1 MNKLSAVIITY
12 NEEAN
17 ITAALD
23 SLSFADE
30 VVVVDSGSTDR
41 TREIAES
48 RNARVF
54 QHEFEGYSSQ
64 KNRAIDQC
72 SNDWVL
78 ILDADERIPM
88 ALRGEI
94 QNTLQDPGDSRAFSI
109 GRNNYFMGKK
119 VRFSGWQGDRVT
131 RLIDRRFARYGD
143 TAVHEE
149 MQVNGKVS
157 RLKNK
162 MDHYTY
168 RDLDS
173 YLSKSWNYSTLGAH
187 DRYTRHG
194 KVTAYHLLIKPTWGF
209 MNKYF
214 FKLGFLDG
222 KVGLVIALQHF
233 SYLFNR
239 ALKLWRLQEGE
250 NISGK

>member
-30 VVVVDSGSTDR
+30 VIIVDSGSTDR
-41 TREIAES
+41 TCEIAES

-54 QHEFEGYSSQ
+54 RYKFEGYASQ

-72 SNDWVL
+72 SYDWVL
-78 ILDADERIPM
+78 IMDADERIPL
-88 ALRGEI
+88 ALRKEI
-94 QNTLQDPGDSRAFSI
+94 RSILSNPGNSRAFSI
-109 GRNNYFMGKK
+109 GRVNYFMGMK
-119 VRFSGWQGDRVT
+119 VRFSGWRGDRVT
-131 RLIDRRFARYGD
+131 RLVHRKYARYYD
-143 TAVHEE
+143 SAVHEE

-157 RLKNK
+157 KLKHK

-168 RDLDS
+168 RDLES
-173 YLSKSWNYSTLGAH
+173 YLNKSWNYATLGAH

-194 KVTAYHLLIKPTWGF
+194 KVTAYHLLIKPIWGF

-250 NISGK
+250 NIQAK